1 MTNHQLIV
9 NPLFVIINLAG
20 LAYLSIEPL
29 SETLLPIWRAG
40 KSSTNRQLI
49 PLNRKPGR
57 QIYRQSIDKTQ
68 ESIDGEEDNAP
79 E

>member
-20 LAYLSIEPL
+20 VAYLSLELI
-29 SETLLPIWRAG
+29 SEILLPIWRAG